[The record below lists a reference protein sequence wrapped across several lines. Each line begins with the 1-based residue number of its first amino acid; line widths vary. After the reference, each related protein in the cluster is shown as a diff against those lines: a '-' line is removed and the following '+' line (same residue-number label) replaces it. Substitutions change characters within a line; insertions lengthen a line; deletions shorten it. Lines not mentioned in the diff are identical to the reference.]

1 MPLNEKEIF
10 IEVEN
15 IKRQGLRKS
24 EKLFE
29 LLGGERLEQ
38 IFDKDTIDSIMESV
52 VNDMTLHPF
61 VEGKGLEIL
70 EGLLEGNIVGDMEQF
85 YNIKPEYILSLS
97 TEQQAIMAKSLSG
110 NNKAQEELLLASW
123 NNNIKTVACGGEHGF
138 PYMLFKIDKNDF
150 NALSK
155 MEKISNDCG
164 IKPGIFIT
172 EDNIRVSFY
181 PESKKAE
188 ETFYD
193 QLTEAIKSEK
203 QPNLFLMAMQRAEQA
218 NTNLMKSRIDLLE
231 AEQKSTLENYETTL
245 EDKIR
250 LEQENEILREE
261 NKELN
266 KVNAELVK
274 NVSKFK
280 EWTSKIVGK
289 KSRKNKDI
297 EH

>member
-1 MPLNEKEIF
+1 MPLNEKDIF

-24 EKLFE
+24 DKLFE

-38 IFDKDTIDSIMESV
+38 IFDKDTIDSIMESF
-52 VNDMTLHPF
+52 VNDMSLHPF
-61 VEGKGLEIL
+61 VNGNGLEIL

-97 TEQQAIMAKSLSG
+97 PEQQVIMAKSLSG
-110 NNKAQEELLLASW
+110 NNKSQEELLLASW
-123 NNNIKTVACGGEHGF
+123 NNNIKTIACGGEHAS
-138 PYMLFKIDKNDF
+138 PYMLFEIDKNDF

-155 MEKISNDCG
+155 MEKISNDCA
-164 IKPGIFIT
+164 IKPQIFII
-172 EDNIRVSFY
+172 EDNMQISFY
-181 PESKKAE
+181 PENKKEE
-188 ETFYD
+188 ETFYA

-203 QPNLFLMAMQRAEQA
+203 EPNLFLMAMQRAEQ
-218 NTNLMKSRIDLLE
+218 NNMNLMKMRIDLLE
-231 AEQKSTLENYETTL
+231 ADQKSTLENYEITL

-266 KVNAELVK
+266 EANAELVK

-289 KSRKNKDI
+289 KSRKNNNI